1 MKHFQTFDDVFNVAK
16 KINELSMESYTEH
29 VSITKGH
36 SHGKISVILNSPS
49 KSKIIYT
56 VKNNLNFYNT
66 RASFEANSHRSFY
79 GSVNQGL
86 LNNALQIGGFGKTEF
101 YQLGFDEKRYFPK
114 GKYSANIRY
123 RNNKITN
130 SYFGFCVYSDMSTSF
145 LLSLSVPRHNIY
157 TKITYT
163 EMSSYFTMSY
173 YLKNSIMCYLKF
185 NTSTPHLQN
194 GEIGYMKEWNNNSAT
209 YMLLNPIKRQ
219 FLFGGVSYY
228 SQKLSFAF
236 QSRVNLK
243 RKKKFDLQA
252 GVKLSSETD
261 LRLRLKEENKID
273 IFSQFKPRDWL
284 MVTIRS
290 RLSFDS
296 VSFGWSLDF
305 QK

>member
-1 MKHFQTFDDVFNVAK
+1 M
-16 KINELSMESYTEH
+16 
-29 VSITKGH
+29 
-36 SHGKISVILNSPS
+36 
-49 KSKIIYT
+49 
-56 VKNNLNFYNT
+56 
-66 RASFEANSHRSFY
+66 
-79 GSVNQGL
+79 
-86 LNNALQIGGFGKTEF
+86 
-101 YQLGFDEKRYFPK
+101 
-114 GKYSANIRY
+114 
-123 RNNKITN
+123 
-130 SYFGFCVYSDMSTSF
+130 
-145 LLSLSVPRHNIY
+145 
-157 TKITYT
+157 
-163 EMSSYFTMSY
+163 
-173 YLKNSIMCYLKF
+173 
-185 NTSTPHLQN
+185 
-194 GEIGYMKEWNNNSAT
+194 
-209 YMLLNPIKRQ
+209 
-219 FLFGGVSYY
+219 FGGVSYY

>member
-1 MKHFQTFDDVFNVAK
+1 
-16 KINELSMESYTEH
+16 
-29 VSITKGH
+29 
-36 SHGKISVILNSPS
+36 
-49 KSKIIYT
+49 
-56 VKNNLNFYNT
+56 
-66 RASFEANSHRSFY
+66 
-79 GSVNQGL
+79 
-86 LNNALQIGGFGKTEF
+86 
-101 YQLGFDEKRYFPK
+101 
-114 GKYSANIRY
+114 
-123 RNNKITN
+123 
-130 SYFGFCVYSDMSTSF
+130 
-145 LLSLSVPRHNIY
+145 
-157 TKITYT
+157 
-163 EMSSYFTMSY
+163 MSSYFTMSY

-273 IFSQFKPRDWL
+273 IFSQFEPRDWL